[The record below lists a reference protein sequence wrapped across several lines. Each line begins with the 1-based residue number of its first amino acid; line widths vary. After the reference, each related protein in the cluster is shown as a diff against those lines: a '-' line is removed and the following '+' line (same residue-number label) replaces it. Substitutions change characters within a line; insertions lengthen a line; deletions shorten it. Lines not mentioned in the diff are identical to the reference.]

1 MARNPEYQF
10 ISMDT
15 SELTAQMT
23 ASYERLTGITVRPTS
38 PERLFIQWVASV
50 LLQERALLNRAANQN
65 LPSRATGTNLDALGQ
80 MLYNEVARPP
90 AQAATCTVRF
100 TISAAQSEAILI
112 PEGTRVTDRNRKLT
126 WATEEDAYI
135 PAGGTSLDLTVRCQV
150 AGAAGNGYLPGQ
162 INTIVDVFDYYSAC
176 ENLTESGN
184 GSDEATDD
192 EYYQLLRESME
203 AWSTAGARGAYIYH
217 AKKVSTDILDVLPTR
232 PAPGHV
238 ALYVLMNDG
247 TKAGTETKAA
257 VLAACSED
265 TVRPLTDYV
274 TVEDPTEVNY
284 NITFTYYLQRGTD
297 RPAADIAEDVAEA
310 TSAFALWQS
319 GKLGRDINPSELIHR
334 LMSVDGVKRVA
345 VTAPVFTSLEDGGDG
360 ETPELAK
367 LGTVAITSGGYED
380 A

>member
-90 AQAATCTVRF
+90 AQAATCTMRF
-100 TISAAQSEAILI
+100 TISEAQSEAILI

-135 PAGGTSLDLTVRCQV
+135 PAGSTSLDLTVRCQV
-150 AGAAGNGYLPGQ
+150 AGAVGNGYLPGQ
-162 INTIVDVFDYYSAC
+162 IDTIVDVYDYYSGC
-176 ENLTESGN
+176 VNLTESGN

-192 EYYQLLRESME
+192 EYYQILRESMD

-217 AKKVSTDILDVLPTR
+217 AKKVSTDIADVLPTR
-232 PAPGHV
+232 PSPGCV
-238 ALYVLMNDG
+238 NLYVLMNDG
-247 TKAGTETKAA
+247 TIAGDETKAA
-257 VLAACSED
+257 VLAACSAD

-274 TVEDPTEVNY
+274 SVEDPDEVEY
-284 NITFTYYLQRGTD
+284 DITFTYYLRRD
-297 RPAADIAEDVAEA
+297 ADSSAADIAQAVQDA
-310 TSAFALWQS
+310 TDAFVLWQS
-319 GKLGRDINPSELIHR
+319 SKLGRDINPSELIHR
-334 LMSVDGVKRVA
+334 LMMVDGVKRVA
-345 VTAPVFTSLEDGGDG
+345 LTSPAFTSLADGGDG
-360 ETPELAK
+360 TTPEIAK
-367 LGTVAITSGGYED
+367 LDNVSITNGGYED
-380 A
+380 E